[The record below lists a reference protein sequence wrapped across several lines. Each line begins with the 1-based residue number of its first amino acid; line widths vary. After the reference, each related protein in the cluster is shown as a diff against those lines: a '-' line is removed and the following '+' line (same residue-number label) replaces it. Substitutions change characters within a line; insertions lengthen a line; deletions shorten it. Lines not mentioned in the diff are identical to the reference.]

1 MGALAGRLGR
11 HRAGLAGAAGL
22 IAAAAALALPAPAS
36 SAPLVR
42 WQVAGGLAP
51 RDSSIVVHRDR
62 TARVD
67 NVREVTLGGREFRR
81 LKDRLAAARFKTL
94 KQSYEPDVIVFDG
107 ITQTVRHRGRSVS
120 VSTGAQDVPRRLSR
134 LLRVLGRIH
143 DRHDAPPETNPK

>member
-22 IAAAAALALPAPAS
+22 IAAAALALPAPAA

-42 WQVAGGLAP
+42 WQVTGGLAP
-51 RDSSIVVHRDR
+51 RDSSLVVQRDR

-67 NVREVTLGGREFRR
+67 GVREVTLGAREFRR

-94 KQSYEPDVIVFDG
+94 KRRYEPDVIVADG
-107 ITQTVRHRGRSVS
+107 ITQTVRHRGKAVS
-120 VSTGAQDVPRRLSR
+120 VATGAEDVPRRLSR

-143 DRHDAPPETNPK
+143 DRHDAPPETSPK